1 MASESSGS
9 QSDTTA
15 ADTPRI
21 VLACVFC
28 HQRKIKCDR
37 KSPCANCVKADQPC
51 IPSKRAPSGAGRRR
65 VKKDLLERLNH
76 FETLLSQLAV
86 GDGEGDP
93 VGTGT
98 TGPTAAASS
107 PATSWMSWDEARMLP
122 DSRPPG
128 RIVSY
133 GGRSTYME
141 NSIIGDIVDH
151 LPPSDLND
159 DRNDTEKP
167 TDPITSTSITDHS
180 TQPAESISV
189 EFDVFALGPVEVLRL
204 WQVFLERVN
213 PMLKVIHVPSLE
225 PLVFEAATWRLNL
238 NTDFKALICCINA
251 VSIMALSEYEAIQ
264 MLSVAKSNALRTS
277 ISAMKT
283 ALAETDFLRKYNIT
297 ILQCLVLYLV
307 SLQGH
312 VDRHAAWV
320 LTGALVRIAQ
330 RMGLHRDGDL
340 IGLPPF
346 ETEMRRRIWWQ
357 IIMLETKYAIL
368 SGFCDTLLP
377 PNWDT
382 KMPSNVN
389 DADLFPGSLEPVKSR
404 EGATEMAYCL
414 MIYRCRLFFYDNPVP
429 EFEAVILGGGN
440 ASMESAEQ
448 LATQSLDKYRQTLER
463 YDEDMAVAERK
474 YTDASAGGIHR
485 IASKVRSVLTQ
496 RMRDMILHAWQS
508 RDGNLDG
515 QGDGRSFFR
524 AWVVT
529 FESDVNCYESGDEKF
544 SWYLKLHFQ
553 TEAFSAMIDLLQWQ
567 PVGTLV
573 DRAWK
578 VIDRLYHYHQDMY
591 DMGKKENLQRAENL
605 LTGWSR
611 REVAFHNLGISCSTP
626 TVVAKLRTC
635 DLFRQHQS
643 SLPIEGW
650 PTPAEDEKLSTGI
663 RASDYET
670 Y

>member
-1 MASESSGS
+1 MASDSSGL
-9 QSDTTA
+9 QSDTPA
-15 ADTPRI
+15 ADTSRI
-21 VLACVFC
+21 VLACVLC

-37 KSPCANCVKADQPC
+37 KSPCVNCVKADQPC

-65 VKKDLLERLNH
+65 VTKDLLQRLNH
-76 FETLLSQLAV
+76 FETLLSQLAL
-86 GDGEGDP
+86 GNGEGVP
-93 VGTGT
+93 LGAGT
-98 TGPTAAASS
+98 TCPTAAASS
-107 PATSWMSWDEARMLP
+107 PATSWMSWDEARKLP

-128 RIVSY
+128 RIVSH

-159 DRNDTEKP
+159 DRNDTEQP
-167 TDPITSTSITDHS
+167 INPITSTSVSGHS
-180 TQPAESISV
+180 QPGESISV
-189 EFDVFALGPVEVLRL
+189 EFDVFALGPIEVLRL

-225 PLVFEAATWRLNL
+225 PLVFGAATGRLYL
-238 NTDFKALICCINA
+238 NTDFKALICCINV
-251 VSIMALSEYEAIQ
+251 VSIMALSESEAIQ
-264 MLSVAKSNALRTS
+264 MLGVAKSNALRTS

-307 SLQGH
+307 SLQGQ
-312 VDRHAAWV
+312 VDRQAAWI

-357 IIMLETKYAIL
+357 IIMLETKYAVL

-382 KMPSNVN
+382 KIPSNVN
-389 DADLFPGSLEPVKSR
+389 DADLFPESSEPVKSR

-414 MIYRCRLFFYDNPVP
+414 MIYRSRLFFYGNPVP
-429 EFEAVILGGGN
+429 EFEAVILGVGN
-440 ASMESAEQ
+440 ASMESAER
-448 LATQSLDKYRQTLER
+448 LATQSLDKYRQTVER
-463 YDEDMAVAERK
+463 YDEEIAVAERK

-485 IASKVRSVLTQ
+485 IASKIRSVLTQ
-496 RMRDMILHAWQS
+496 RMRDMILHARESW
-508 RDGNLDG
+508 DGNFDG
-515 QGDGRSFFR
+515 QGDSRSFFR
-524 AWVVT
+524 AWVIT
-529 FESDVNCYESGDEKF
+529 FEGDVNWYEAADEKF
-544 SWYLKLHFQ
+544 AWYLKLHFQ

-611 REVAFHNLGISCSTP
+611 REVAFRNLGISCSTP
-626 TVVAKLRTC
+626 IVVAKLRTF

-643 SLPIEGW
+643 CLPVEGW
-650 PTPAEDEKLSTGI
+650 PIPPEDEKLSTDM
-663 RASDYET
+663 RAPDYET